1 MLHRLDLGCGEF
13 GQMFVV
19 LQLEE
24 VSYYVLLKA
33 VYKFRGMLV
42 NASAVAKES
51 NVDIFPWIVIP
62 RASKHEV

>member
-51 NVDIFPWIVIP
+51 NVDIFP
-62 RASKHEV
+62 